1 MALALVL
8 TVKTVNQLSASN
20 TYTRTEFIDKYGAFI
35 HKTVK
40 GSGIL
45 AGTLIAQA
53 ILESSGKDENGEWKV
68 GGSKLSREANNFF
81 GIKSSTK
88 WSGKTYNIDTGEVIK
103 GKKVIVNADF
113 RAYNSVK
120 DSIEDYVKL
129 LKENPRFSNV
139 LKAKTVKDQAIEL
152 KKAGYATSVEY
163 ADTVTQVYNSVKDLI
178 DESYLKYKKR
188 NTIKNITISL
198 TILATLIG
206 GFYYFKKNK

>member
-1 MALALVL
+1 VL

-20 TYTRTEFIDKYGAFI
+20 TYTRAEFIDKYGAFI

-68 GGSKLSREANNFF
+68 GGSKLSREASNFF
-81 GIKSSTK
+81 GIKANN
-88 WSGKTYNIDTGEVIK
+88 WSGKTYNIDTGEVIR

-139 LKAKTVKDQAIEL
+139 LKVKTVSEQAKEL
-152 KKAGYATSVEY
+152 KKAGYATAPSY
-163 ADTVTQVYNSVKDLI
+163 ADTVTQVYNSVKSSVDA
-178 DESYLKYKKR
+178 SYLKFKKHE
-188 NTIKNITISL
+188 TIKNVSIGII
-198 TILATLIG
+198 ILVAIIG
-206 GFYYFKKNK
+206 TVFYYKRQK

>member
-1 MALALVL
+1 M
-8 TVKTVNQLSASN
+8 NQGAS
-20 TYTRTEFIDKYGAFI
+20 YTRDEFVKKYGSFI
-35 HKTVK
+35 HKSVK
-40 GSGIL
+40 GTGIL

-53 ILESSGKDENGEWKV
+53 ILESSGKDLNGDWKV
-68 GGSKLSREANNFF
+68 GGSKLSRESNNFF
-81 GIKSSTK
+81 GIKSSKK
-88 WSGKTYNIDTGEVIK
+88 WGGKTYNIDTGEVIK

>member
-1 MALALVL
+1 M
-8 TVKTVNQLSASN
+8 NQGAS
-20 TYTRTEFIDKYGAFI
+20 YTRDEFVKKYGSFI
-35 HKTVK
+35 HKAVK
-40 GSGIL
+40 GTGIL

-53 ILESSGKDENGEWKV
+53 ILESSGKDLNGDWKV
-68 GGSKLSREANNFF
+68 GGSKLSRESNNFF
-81 GIKSSTK
+81 GIKSSKK
-88 WSGKTYNIDTGEVIK
+88 WDGKTYNIDTGEVIK

-129 LKENPRFSNV
+129 IKENPRFSNV

-152 KKAGYATSVEY
+152 KKAGYATATGY
-163 ADTVTQVYNSVKDLI
+163 ADTVTQVYNSVKDLV
-178 DESYLKYKKR
+178 DESYLKYKKT

-206 GFYYFKKNK
+206 GFYYFKKK